1 MTADT
6 PVKKHRPWL
15 AILPLFVFLG
25 LAGVFYSLLATEGRD
40 TSALPSALL
49 DEPAPRL
56 IIPELPGLTS
66 DGIQVPGIN
75 ADTFTGKT
83 SVVNIFASWCIPCRQ
98 EHPQIVKLGEDERIQ
113 IVGINHKDS
122 ARNALGFLAELGN
135 PYDVVGV
142 DRQGRASIE
151 WGVYGVPETFLV
163 DDKGIIFYKHVGPV
177 SAAQLDNIIMP
188 LLERKISG
196 RN

>member
-1 MTADT
+1 MSTEA
-6 PVKKHRPWL
+6 PAKKTHTWL
-15 AILPLFVFLG
+15 AILPLFIFLG

-56 IIPELPGLTS
+56 IVPELPGLES
-66 DGIQVPGIN
+66 SGRQVPGMGS
-75 ADTFTGKT
+75 DTFTGKI

-113 IVGINHKDS
+113 VVGINHKDS
-122 ARNALGFLAELGN
+122 TRNALAFLTELGN
-135 PYDVVGV
+135 PFDVVGV

-163 DDKGIIFYKHVGPV
+163 DDKGVIFYKHVGPV
-177 SAAQLDNIIMP
+177 SEEQLEKIIMP
-188 LLERKISG
+188 LLERKLSG
-196 RN
+196 TS